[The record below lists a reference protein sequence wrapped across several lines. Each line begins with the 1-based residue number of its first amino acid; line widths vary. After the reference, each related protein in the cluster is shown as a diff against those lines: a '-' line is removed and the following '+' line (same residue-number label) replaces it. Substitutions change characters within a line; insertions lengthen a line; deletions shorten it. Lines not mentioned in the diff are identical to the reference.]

1 MTGGELCRIISNSFR
16 RSNVEKKK
24 KKRWKTKRK
33 EKFARQETVPIF
45 FLPPLDTKFFQTII
59 TINTIIAT
67 APSLSS

>member
-1 MTGGELCRIISNSFR
+1 MIGGELCRIISNSFR

-24 KKRWKTKRK
+24 KMKNKKKREICATRNCSN
-33 EKFARQETVPIF
+33 F